1 MQAVVRFGMGPDD
14 IRVEEVRDPNPL
26 PHEVKIEVKAAGVC
40 GTDIQ
45 GHPSLKPP
53 VILGHELA
61 GVVVE
66 VGRECVSRHVGERV
80 TCETT
85 KTRCGTCR
93 YCLHGP
99 ASLCVNRRGMAS
111 SADGCFAN
119 YACLPEESVHVLPA
133 SVSFEAG
140 ALTEPLA
147 CATHA
152 VIEQAGVGEGEV
164 VVVLGPGPLG
174 LLVARCAVVLGATVL
189 VGGTHADASRL
200 ALAEEFE
207 VDRVIDVAAEDLRA
221 VVGELTDG
229 YGADTVF
236 ECSGAEPAVH
246 AGLACLRKRGRFVQ
260 AGILHREVSLDF
272 DDVFFVRELTLV
284 GSHTS
289 NPVSWVLALNLLAAG
304 KVSLQPLITA
314 SLPLSEWKR
323 GFEMMRNRDAIKVV
337 LKP

>member
-1 MQAVVRFGMGPDD
+1 MQAVVRFGKEPG
-14 IRVEEVRDPNPL
+14 EVRLDAVPEPVPL

-45 GHPSLKPP
+45 GHPAVQPP
-53 VILGHELA
+53 VVLGHELA

-66 VGRECVSRHVGERV
+66 VGNRCTQRRVGERV
-80 TCETT
+80 TSETT
-85 KTRCGTCR
+85 KARCGACR
-93 YCLHGP
+93 YCRAGP
-99 ASLCVNRRGMAS
+99 VSLCVNRRGLSS
-111 SADGCFAN
+111 SADGCFAK
-119 YACLPEESVHVLPA
+119 YVTLPEESTHVLPA

-164 VVVLGPGPLG
+164 IVVLGPGPLG
-174 LLVARCAVVLGATVL
+174 LLVARCSAVLGATVI
-189 VGGTHADASRL
+189 VGGTSDDADRL
-200 ALAEEFE
+200 ALADEFE
-207 VDRVIDVAAEDLRA
+207 VDRTVDVTAENLGA
-221 VVGELTDG
+221 VVGSFTDG

-260 AGILHREVSLDF
+260 AGILHRAVSLDF
-272 DDVFFVRELTLV
+272 DDVFFVRELSLV

-304 KVSLQPLITA
+304 KVNLQPLITTV
-314 SLPLSEWKR
+314 LPLAEWRR
-323 GFEMMRNRDAIKVV
+323 GFELMRTRQAIKVV